1 MQIPLALLLAL
12 STILQR
18 SSSFGADAPLGT
30 SLEWMTIAAVVLP
43 AVLLVVL
50 VYVGRRDTV

>member
-1 MQIPLALLLAL
+1 MTAAALLIAL
-12 STILQR
+12 SQRLQR
-18 SSSFGADAPLGT
+18 TVSFGADAPLGT